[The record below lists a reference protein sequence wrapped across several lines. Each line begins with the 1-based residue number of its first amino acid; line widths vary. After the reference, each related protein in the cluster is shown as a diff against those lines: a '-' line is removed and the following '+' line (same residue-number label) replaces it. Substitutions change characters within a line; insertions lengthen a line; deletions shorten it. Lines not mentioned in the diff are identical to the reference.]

1 MKNHPEKQNTTSKIL
16 TFIFACLCVF
26 SAFGKTEIQ
35 PHHPRLLFTTTEE
48 KAVKKLIKKDPLA
61 RQLAAFL
68 KTKADSIAEAP
79 QIPYKMDKYGNMLW
93 TSRAYV
99 LRLGT
104 LSLAYR
110 LYGEQK
116 YLDAANKTLLW
127 VCGYKD
133 WDPKHYLDTA
143 EMTTAVAIAYDWL
156 FDALPE
162 TTRKIIKGSI
172 YKNAISNV
180 LREYEKG
187 GPGSWAKRETNWN
200 VVCNT
205 GMTLGALA
213 VAEDYPKETATI
225 LENAARYMPN
235 CLKHFAPDGVCYEG
249 PAYWGY
255 TNSYLS
261 LYLKAVSDNGGDQGG
276 IGELPGVSRTAL
288 FYKRTLTPSGQRFNF
303 GNASTEEV
311 MNTPAFFFFSRRYQQ
326 PEVAEWFRKEIEKTI
341 KQNQPIHQL
350 FFLSLPW
357 FNPASPT
364 QNENIPSL
372 EVYHNSINDLVV
384 LNGNR
389 KEKGSVFL
397 VAKGGLPNQAHQQMD
412 CGTFIIESDSVC
424 WTEDLGADDYAL
436 PGFWDGKPGG
446 DRWKYFRNNNF
457 SHNTLNIDRQPQ
469 YANGKAFVC
478 EENTHTA
485 HPYARLDLSEV
496 YKVQAHKAFRKFT
509 LINDHTI
516 EVEDEVELRNTSS
529 TVFWTAAT
537 KADVTINGSVAQ
549 LQKDGKVFYFRIL
562 SPEGATF
569 HTYPAYNTYPGEK
582 TIKGITML
590 EIACPAQGGKAKIT
604 VEMSSK
610 NNSNSF

>member
-213 VAEDYPKETATI
+213 VAEDYPEEAETI
-225 LENAARYMPN
+225 LKNAAHYMPN

-261 LYLKAVSDNGGDQGG
+261 LYLKAVNDNGGDQGG
-276 IGELPGVSRTAL
+276 IGQLPGVSRTAL

-303 GNASTEEV
+303 GNASAEEV
-311 MNTPAFFFFSRRYQQ
+311 LNTPAFFFFSKHYGQ
-326 PEVAEWFRKEIEKTI
+326 PEIAEWFRKEIEKTI
-341 KQNQPIHQL
+341 RQNQPMHQL

-357 FNPASPT
+357 FNPASPA
-364 QNENIPSL
+364 QNEQIPAL
-372 EVYHNSINDLVV
+372 EVYHNSINDLLV
-384 LNGNR
+384 LNVDR

-516 EVEDEVELRNTSS
+516 EVEDEVEVRNTSS

-537 KADVTINGSVAQ
+537 KAEVTINGSVAQ
-549 LQKDGKVFYFRIL
+549 LQKDEKVFYFRIL
-562 SPEGATF
+562 SPEGTTF
-569 HTYPAYNTYPGEK
+569 HTYPAYNTYLGEK
-582 TIKGITML
+582 PIKGITML

-610 NNSNSF
+610 K

>member
-1 MKNHPEKQNTTSKIL
+1 MCTLFLIL
-16 TFIFACLCVF
+16 WITIP
-26 SAFGKTEIQ
+26 AFGYVSST
-35 PHHPRLLFTTTEE
+35 HPRLLFNKVEE
-48 KAVKKLIKKDPLA
+48 KEVKKLIKKDPLA
-61 RQLAAFL
+61 GKLASFL
-68 KTKADSIAEAP
+68 KEKADSMVVLP
-79 QIPYKMDKYGNMLW
+79 QLTYDLNKYGNILY

-99 LRLGT
+99 TRLGT

-116 YLDAANKTLLW
+116 YLDAVNKTLLW
-127 VCGYKD
+127 ICGYKD
-133 WDPKHYLDTA
+133 WDPKHFLDTA

-162 TTRKIIKGSI
+162 STRQKVKESI
-172 YKNAISNV
+172 YKNAISIV

-235 CLKHFAPDGVCYEG
+235 CLKHFAPDGVCYESLT
-249 PAYWGY
+249 YWGY
-255 TNSYLS
+255 TTSYLA
-261 LYLKAVSDNGGDQGG
+261 LYLKAVEQNVGDQAG
-276 IGELPGVSRTAL
+276 IGQLPGISKTAL
-288 FYKRTLTPSGQRFNF
+288 YFKRTLTPSGQQFNF
-303 GNASTEEV
+303 GNTTIGEAL
-311 MNTPAFFFFSRRYQQ
+311 NTPSFFFFSKYYRL
-326 PEVAEWFRKEIEKTI
+326 PEVAEWFRTEI
-341 KQNQPIHQL
+341 NQSIQGKKALHPL
-350 FFLSLPW
+350 FFLTLPW
-357 FNPASPT
+357 FDAKSPT
-364 QNENIPSL
+364 KTENIPPL
-372 EVYHNSINDLVV
+372 EVYHNSINDLLV

-389 KEKGSVFL
+389 KEKGSIFL
-397 VAKGGLPNQAHQQMD
+397 VAKGGTPNQAHQQMD

-436 PGFWDGKPGG
+436 PGFWDYKPGG

-485 HPYARLDLSEV
+485 QPYARLDLSEV
-496 YKVQAHKAFRKFT
+496 YKVQACKAFRKFT

-516 EVEDEVELRNTSS
+516 EVEDEVEVRNTSS

-582 TIKGITML
+582 PIKGITMF

>member
-549 LQKDGKVFYFRIL
+549 LQKGGKVFYFRIL

-582 TIKGITML
+582 PIKGITML

-610 NNSNSF
+610 NNSSSF

>member
-213 VAEDYPKETATI
+213 VAEDYPEEAETI
-225 LENAARYMPN
+225 LKNAAHYMPN

-261 LYLKAVSDNGGDQGG
+261 LYLKAVNDNGGDQGG
-276 IGELPGVSRTAL
+276 IGQLPGVSRTAL

-303 GNASTEEV
+303 GNASAEEV
-311 MNTPAFFFFSRRYQQ
+311 LNTPAFFFFSKHYGQ
-326 PEVAEWFRKEIEKTI
+326 PEIAEWFRKEIEKTI
-341 KQNQPIHQL
+341 RQNQPMHQL

-357 FNPASPT
+357 FNPASPA
-364 QNENIPSL
+364 QNEQIPAL

-516 EVEDEVELRNTSS
+516 EVEDEVEVRNTSS

-582 TIKGITML
+582 PIKGITML

-610 NNSNSF
+610 K

>member
-213 VAEDYPKETATI
+213 VAEDYPEEAETI
-225 LENAARYMPN
+225 LKNAAHYMPN

-261 LYLKAVSDNGGDQGG
+261 LYLKAVNDNGGDQGG
-276 IGELPGVSRTAL
+276 IGQLPGVSRTAL

-562 SPEGATF
+562 SPEGTTF
-569 HTYPAYNTYPGEK
+569 HTYPAYNTYLGEK
-582 TIKGITML
+582 PIKGITML

-610 NNSNSF
+610 K

>member
-213 VAEDYPKETATI
+213 VAEDYPEEAETI
-225 LENAARYMPN
+225 LKNAAHYMPN

-261 LYLKAVSDNGGDQGG
+261 LYLKAVNDNGGDQGG
-276 IGELPGVSRTAL
+276 IGQLPGVSRTAL

-303 GNASTEEV
+303 GNASAEEV
-311 MNTPAFFFFSRRYQQ
+311 LNTPAFFFFSKYYGQ
-326 PEVAEWFRKEIEKTI
+326 PEIAEWFRKEIEKTI
-341 KQNQPIHQL
+341 RQNQPMHQL

-357 FNPASPT
+357 FNPASPA
-364 QNENIPSL
+364 QNEQIPAL
-372 EVYHNSINDLVV
+372 EVYHNSINDLLV
-384 LNGNR
+384 LNVDR

-485 HPYARLDLSEV
+485 QPYARLDLSEV
-496 YKVQAHKAFRKFT
+496 YKVQACKAFRKFT
-509 LINDHTI
+509 LVNDHTI
-516 EVEDEVELRNTSS
+516 EVEDKVELRNPSS

-569 HTYPAYNTYPGEK
+569 HTYPAYNTYLGEK
-582 TIKGITML
+582 PIKGITML

-610 NNSNSF
+610 K

>member
-1 MKNHPEKQNTTSKIL
+1 MVVLPQL
-16 TFIFACLCVF
+16 TYDLN
-26 SAFGKTEIQ
+26 
-35 PHHPRLLFTTTEE
+35 
-48 KAVKKLIKKDPLA
+48 
-61 RQLAAFL
+61 
-68 KTKADSIAEAP
+68 
-79 QIPYKMDKYGNMLW
+79 KYGNILY

-99 LRLGT
+99 TRLGT

-116 YLDAANKTLLW
+116 YLDAVNNTLLW
-127 VCGYKD
+127 ICDYKD
-133 WDPKHYLDTA
+133 WDPAHFLDTA

-162 TTRKIIKGSI
+162 STRQKVKESI
-172 YKNAISNV
+172 YKNAISIV

-235 CLKHFAPDGVCYEG
+235 CLKHFAPDGVCYESV
-249 PAYWGY
+249 AYWGY
-255 TNSYLS
+255 TTSYLA
-261 LYLKAVSDNGGDQGG
+261 LYLKAVEQNGGDRAG
-276 IGELPGVSRTAL
+276 IGQLPGISKTAL
-288 FYKRTLTPSGQRFNF
+288 YFKRTLTPSGQQFNF
-303 GNASTEEV
+303 GNTTIGEAL
-311 MNTPAFFFFSRRYQQ
+311 NTPSFFFFSKYYRL
-326 PEVAEWFRKEIEKTI
+326 PEVAEWFRTEI
-341 KQNQPIHQL
+341 KQSIQEKKALHPL
-350 FFLSLPW
+350 FFLTLPW
-357 FNPASPT
+357 FDAKSPAKS
-364 QNENIPSL
+364 ENIPSL

-397 VAKGGLPNQAHQQMD
+397 VAKGGTPNQAHQQMD

-436 PGFWDGKPGG
+436 PGFWDYKPGG

-485 HPYARLDLSEV
+485 QPYARLDLSEV
-496 YKVQAHKAFRKFT
+496 YKVQAHKALRKFT
-509 LINDHTI
+509 LVNDHTI
-516 EVEDEVELRNTSS
+516 EVEDEVALRNTSS

-582 TIKGITML
+582 PIKGITML

-610 NNSNSF
+610 NNSNSFN

>member
-1 MKNHPEKQNTTSKIL
+1 M
-16 TFIFACLCVF
+16 
-26 SAFGKTEIQ
+26 
-35 PHHPRLLFTTTEE
+35 
-48 KAVKKLIKKDPLA
+48 
-61 RQLAAFL
+61 
-68 KTKADSIAEAP
+68 
-79 QIPYKMDKYGNMLW
+79 
-93 TSRAYV
+93 
-99 LRLGT
+99 
-104 LSLAYR
+104 AYR

-116 YLDAANKTLLW
+116 YLDAVNKTLLW
-127 VCGYKD
+127 ICDYKD
-133 WDPKHYLDTA
+133 WDPKHFLDTA

-162 TTRKIIKGSI
+162 STRQKVKESI
-172 YKNAISNV
+172 YKNAISIV
-180 LREYEKG
+180 LREYKKG

-261 LYLKAVSDNGGDQGG
+261 LYLKAVNDNGGDQGG
-276 IGELPGVSRTAL
+276 IGQLPGVSRTAL

-478 EENTHTA
+478 EENTRTA

-516 EVEDEVELRNTSS
+516 EVEDEVEVRNTSS

-582 TIKGITML
+582 PIKGITML

>member
-1 MKNHPEKQNTTSKIL
+1 M
-16 TFIFACLCVF
+16 
-26 SAFGKTEIQ
+26 
-35 PHHPRLLFTTTEE
+35 
-48 KAVKKLIKKDPLA
+48 
-61 RQLAAFL
+61 
-68 KTKADSIAEAP
+68 
-79 QIPYKMDKYGNMLW
+79 
-93 TSRAYV
+93 
-99 LRLGT
+99 
-104 LSLAYR
+104 AYR

-116 YLDAANKTLLW
+116 YLDAVNNTLLW
-127 VCGYKD
+127 ICDYKD
-133 WDPKHYLDTA
+133 WDPTHFLDTA
-143 EMTTAVAIAYDWL
+143 EMTTAVALAYDWL

-162 TTRKIIKGSI
+162 STRQKVKESI
-172 YKNAISNV
+172 YKNAISIV

-213 VAEDYPKETATI
+213 VAEDYTKETEII

-235 CLKHFAPDGVCYEG
+235 CLKHFAPDGVCYESLT
-249 PAYWGY
+249 YWGY
-255 TNSYLS
+255 TTSYLA
-261 LYLKAVSDNGGDQGG
+261 LYLKAVEQNGGDRAG
-276 IGELPGVSRTAL
+276 IGQLPGISNTAL
-288 FYKRTLTPSGQRFNF
+288 YFKRTLTPSGQQFNF
-303 GNASTEEV
+303 GNTTIGEAL
-311 MNTPAFFFFSRRYQQ
+311 NTPSFFFFSKYYRL
-326 PEVAEWFRKEIEKTI
+326 PEVAEWFRTEI
-341 KQNQPIHQL
+341 KQSIQEKKALHPL
-350 FFLSLPW
+350 FFLTLPW
-357 FNPASPT
+357 FDTKSPAKS
-364 QNENIPSL
+364 ENIPSL

-397 VAKGGLPNQAHQQMD
+397 VAKGGTPNQAHQQMD

-436 PGFWDGKPGG
+436 PGFWDYKPGG

-485 HPYARLDLSEV
+485 QPYARLNLSEV

-509 LINDHTI
+509 LINNHTI
-516 EVEDEVELRNTSS
+516 EIEDEVELRNTSS

-537 KADVTINGSVAQ
+537 KADITINGSVAQ

-582 TIKGITML
+582 PIKGITML

-610 NNSNSF
+610 K

>member
-143 EMTTAVAIAYDWL
+143 EMTTDVAIAYDWL

-213 VAEDYPKETATI
+213 VAEDYPEEAETI
-225 LENAARYMPN
+225 LKNAAHYMPN

-261 LYLKAVSDNGGDQGG
+261 LYLKAVNDNGGDQGG
-276 IGELPGVSRTAL
+276 IGQLPGVSRTAL

-303 GNASTEEV
+303 GNASAEEV
-311 MNTPAFFFFSRRYQQ
+311 LNTPAFFFFSKHYGQ
-326 PEVAEWFRKEIEKTI
+326 PEIAEWFRKEIEKTI
-341 KQNQPIHQL
+341 RQNQPMHQL

-357 FNPASPT
+357 FNPASPA
-364 QNENIPSL
+364 QNEQIPAL
-372 EVYHNSINDLVV
+372 EVYHNSINDLLV
-384 LNGNR
+384 LNVDR

-485 HPYARLDLSEV
+485 QPYARLDLSEV
-496 YKVQAHKAFRKFT
+496 YKVQACKAFRKFT
-509 LINDHTI
+509 LVNDHTI
-516 EVEDEVELRNTSS
+516 EVEDKVELRNPSS

-569 HTYPAYNTYPGEK
+569 HTYPAYNTYLGEK
-582 TIKGITML
+582 PIKGITML

-610 NNSNSF
+610 K

>member
-213 VAEDYPKETATI
+213 VAEDYPEEAETI
-225 LENAARYMPN
+225 LKNAAHYMPN

-261 LYLKAVSDNGGDQGG
+261 LYLKAVNDNGGDQGG
-276 IGELPGVSRTAL
+276 ISQLPGVSRTAL

-303 GNASTEEV
+303 GNASAEEV
-311 MNTPAFFFFSRRYQQ
+311 LNTPAFFFFSKHYGQ
-326 PEVAEWFRKEIEKTI
+326 PEIAEWFRKEIEKTI

-537 KADVTINGSVAQ
+537 KAEVTINGSVAQ
-549 LQKDGKVFYFRIL
+549 LQKDEKVFYFRIL

-569 HTYPAYNTYPGEK
+569 HTYPAYNTYLGEK
-582 TIKGITML
+582 PIKGITML

-610 NNSNSF
+610 K

>member
-213 VAEDYPKETATI
+213 VAEDYPEEAETI
-225 LENAARYMPN
+225 LKNAAHYMPN

-261 LYLKAVSDNGGDQGG
+261 LYLKAVNDNGGDQGG
-276 IGELPGVSRTAL
+276 IGQLPGVSRTAL

-516 EVEDEVELRNTSS
+516 EVEDEVEVRNTSS

-582 TIKGITML
+582 PIKGITMF

>member
-389 KEKGSVFL
+389 KEKNSVFL

-582 TIKGITML
+582 PIKGITML

-610 NNSNSF
+610 K

>member
-213 VAEDYPKETATI
+213 VAEDYPEEAETI
-225 LENAARYMPN
+225 LKNAAHYMPN

-261 LYLKAVSDNGGDQGG
+261 LYLKAVNDNGGDQGG
-276 IGELPGVSRTAL
+276 IGQLPGVSRTAL

-303 GNASTEEV
+303 GNASAEEV
-311 MNTPAFFFFSRRYQQ
+311 LNTPAFFFFSKHYGQ
-326 PEVAEWFRKEIEKTI
+326 PEIAEWFRKEIEKTI
-341 KQNQPIHQL
+341 RQNQPMHQL

-357 FNPASPT
+357 FNPASPA
-364 QNENIPSL
+364 QNEQIPAL
-372 EVYHNSINDLVV
+372 EVYHNSINDLLV
-384 LNGNR
+384 LNVDR

-516 EVEDEVELRNTSS
+516 EVEDEVEVRNTSS

-562 SPEGATF
+562 SPEGTTF
-569 HTYPAYNTYPGEK
+569 HTYPAYNTYLGEK
-582 TIKGITML
+582 PIKGIMML

-610 NNSNSF
+610 K

>member
-133 WDPKHYLDTA
+133 WYPKHYLDTA

-516 EVEDEVELRNTSS
+516 EVEDEVEVRNTSS

-582 TIKGITML
+582 PIKGITML

-610 NNSNSF
+610 K

>member
-1 MKNHPEKQNTTSKIL
+1 MKNHPKKQNTTSKIL

-172 YKNAISNV
+172 YKNSISNV

-213 VAEDYPKETATI
+213 VAEDYPEEAETI
-225 LENAARYMPN
+225 LKNAAHYMPN

-261 LYLKAVSDNGGDQGG
+261 LYLKAVNDNGGDQGG
-276 IGELPGVSRTAL
+276 IGQLPGVSRTAL

-311 MNTPAFFFFSRRYQQ
+311 MNTPAFFFFSRKYQQ

-478 EENTHTA
+478 EENTRTA

-516 EVEDEVELRNTSS
+516 EVEDEVEVRNTSS

-549 LQKDGKVFYFRIL
+549 LQKDEKVFYFRIL

-582 TIKGITML
+582 PIKGITML
-590 EIACPAQGGKAKIT
+590 EIACPAQRGKAKIT

-610 NNSNSF
+610 NNSSSF

>member
-311 MNTPAFFFFSRRYQQ
+311 MNTPAFFFFSKHYGQ
-326 PEVAEWFRKEIEKTI
+326 PEIAEWFRKEIEKTI
-341 KQNQPIHQL
+341 RQNQPMHQL

-357 FNPASPT
+357 FNPASPA
-364 QNENIPSL
+364 QNEQIPAL
-372 EVYHNSINDLVV
+372 EVYHNSINDLLV
-384 LNGNR
+384 LNVDR

-485 HPYARLDLSEV
+485 QPYARLDLSEV
-496 YKVQAHKAFRKFT
+496 YKVQACKAFRKFT
-509 LINDHTI
+509 LVNDHTI
-516 EVEDEVELRNTSS
+516 EVEDKVELRNPSS

-582 TIKGITML
+582 PIKGITML

-610 NNSNSF
+610 K

>member
-1 MKNHPEKQNTTSKIL
+1 MNKKQS
-16 TFIFACLCVF
+16 FIFKISKVCTLF
-26 SAFGKTEIQ
+26 LILWITIPAFGYVSST
-35 PHHPRLLFTTTEE
+35 HPRLLFNKVEE
-48 KAVKKLIKKDPLA
+48 KEVKKLIKKDPLA
-61 RQLAAFL
+61 GELASFL
-68 KTKADSIAEAP
+68 KEKADSMVVLP
-79 QIPYKMDKYGNMLW
+79 QLTYDLNKYGNILY

-99 LRLGT
+99 TRLGT

-116 YLDAANKTLLW
+116 YLDAVNKTLLW
-127 VCGYKD
+127 ICDYKD
-133 WDPKHYLDTA
+133 WDPKHFLDTA

-162 TTRKIIKGSI
+162 STRQKVKESI
-172 YKNAISNV
+172 YKNAISIV

-235 CLKHFAPDGVCYEG
+235 CLKHFAPDGVCYESLT
-249 PAYWGY
+249 YWGY
-255 TNSYLS
+255 TTSYLA
-261 LYLKAVSDNGGDQGG
+261 LYLKVVEQNGGDQAG
-276 IGELPGVSRTAL
+276 IGQLPGISKTAL
-288 FYKRTLTPSGQRFNF
+288 YFKRTLTPSGQQFNF
-303 GNASTEEV
+303 GNTTIGEAL
-311 MNTPAFFFFSRRYQQ
+311 NTPSFFFFSKYYRL
-326 PEVAEWFRKEIEKTI
+326 PEVAEWFRTEI
-341 KQNQPIHQL
+341 NQSIQGKKALHPL
-350 FFLSLPW
+350 FFLTLPW
-357 FNPASPT
+357 FDAKSPT
-364 QNENIPSL
+364 KTENIPPL
-372 EVYHNSINDLVV
+372 EVYHNSINDLLV

-389 KEKGSVFL
+389 KEKGSIFL
-397 VAKGGLPNQAHQQMD
+397 VAKGGTPNQAHQQMD

-436 PGFWDGKPGG
+436 PGFWDYKPGG

-485 HPYARLDLSEV
+485 QPYARLDLSEV
-496 YKVQAHKAFRKFT
+496 YKVQACKAFRKFT
-509 LINDHTI
+509 LVNDHTI
-516 EVEDEVELRNTSS
+516 EVEDKVELRNSSS

-582 TIKGITML
+582 PIKGITML

-604 VEMSSK
+604 VEMSNK
-610 NNSNSF
+610 K

>member
-127 VCGYKD
+127 VCDYKD

-213 VAEDYPKETATI
+213 VAEDYPEEAETI
-225 LENAARYMPN
+225 LKNAAHYMPN

-261 LYLKAVSDNGGDQGG
+261 LYLKAVNDNGGDQGG
-276 IGELPGVSRTAL
+276 IGQLPGVSRTAL

-303 GNASTEEV
+303 GNASAEEV
-311 MNTPAFFFFSRRYQQ
+311 LNTPAFFFFSKHYGQ
-326 PEVAEWFRKEIEKTI
+326 PEIAEWFRKEIEKTI
-341 KQNQPIHQL
+341 RQNQPMHQL

-357 FNPASPT
+357 FNPASPA
-364 QNENIPSL
+364 QNEQIPAL
-372 EVYHNSINDLVV
+372 EVYHNSINDLLV
-384 LNGNR
+384 LNVDR

-478 EENTHTA
+478 KENTHTA
-485 HPYARLDLSEV
+485 QPYARLDLSEV

-516 EVEDEVELRNTSS
+516 EVEDEVEVRNTSS

-582 TIKGITML
+582 PIKGITML

-610 NNSNSF
+610 K

>member
-1 MKNHPEKQNTTSKIL
+1 MDYNSRIWICAIRTPAVTIQQSG
-16 TFIFACLCVF
+16 
-26 SAFGKTEIQ
+26 GK
-35 PHHPRLLFTTTEE
+35 RG
-48 KAVKKLIKKDPLA
+48 KKLIKKDPLA
-61 RQLAAFL
+61 RELASFL
-68 KTKADSIAEAP
+68 KEKADSMVVLP
-79 QIPYKMDKYGNMLW
+79 QLTYDLNKYGNILY

-99 LRLGT
+99 TRLGT

-116 YLDAANKTLLW
+116 YLDAVNNTLLW
-127 VCGYKD
+127 ICDYKD
-133 WDPKHYLDTA
+133 WDPAHFLDTA

-162 TTRKIIKGSI
+162 STRQKVKDSI
-172 YKNAISNV
+172 YKNAISIV

-205 GMTLGALA
+205 GMTLGVLA
-213 VAEDYPKETATI
+213 VAEDYPKETEII

-235 CLKHFAPDGVCYEG
+235 CLKHFAPDGVCYESLT
-249 PAYWGY
+249 YWGY
-255 TNSYLS
+255 TTSYLA
-261 LYLKAVSDNGGDQGG
+261 LYLKAVEQNGGDRAG
-276 IGELPGVSRTAL
+276 IGQLPGISKTAL
-288 FYKRTLTPSGQRFNF
+288 YFKRTLTPSGQQFNF
-303 GNASTEEV
+303 GNTTIGEAL
-311 MNTPAFFFFSRRYQQ
+311 NTPSFFFFSKYYRL
-326 PEVAEWFRKEIEKTI
+326 PEVAEWFRTEI
-341 KQNQPIHQL
+341 KQSIQEKKALHPL
-350 FFLSLPW
+350 FFLTLPW
-357 FNPASPT
+357 FDAKSPAKS
-364 QNENIPSL
+364 ENIPSL

-397 VAKGGLPNQAHQQMD
+397 VAKGGTPNQAHQQMD

-436 PGFWDGKPGG
+436 PGFWDYKPGG

-478 EENTHTA
+478 EENTYTA
-485 HPYARLDLSEV
+485 QPYARLDLSEI
-496 YKVQAHKAFRKFT
+496 YKVQAHKALRKFT
-509 LINDHTI
+509 LVNDHTI
-516 EVEDEVELRNTSS
+516 EVEDEVALRNTSS

-582 TIKGITML
+582 PIKGITML

>member
-213 VAEDYPKETATI
+213 VAEDYPEEAETI
-225 LENAARYMPN
+225 LKNAAHYMPN

-261 LYLKAVSDNGGDQGG
+261 LYLKAVNDNGGDQGG
-276 IGELPGVSRTAL
+276 IGQLPGVSRTAL

-303 GNASTEEV
+303 GNASAEEV
-311 MNTPAFFFFSRRYQQ
+311 LNTPAFFFFSKHYGQ
-326 PEVAEWFRKEIEKTI
+326 PEIAEWFRKEIEKTI
-341 KQNQPIHQL
+341 RQNQPMHQL

-357 FNPASPT
+357 FNPASPA
-364 QNENIPSL
+364 QNEQIPAL
-372 EVYHNSINDLVV
+372 EVYHNSINDLLV
-384 LNGNR
+384 LNVDR

-485 HPYARLDLSEV
+485 QPYARLDLSEV

-562 SPEGATF
+562 SPEGTTF
-569 HTYPAYNTYPGEK
+569 HTYPAYNTYLGEK
-582 TIKGITML
+582 PIKGITML

-610 NNSNSF
+610 K

>member
-1 MKNHPEKQNTTSKIL
+1 MNRKQS
-16 TFIFACLCVF
+16 FIFKISKVCTLF
-26 SAFGKTEIQ
+26 LILWITIPAFGYVSST
-35 PHHPRLLFTTTEE
+35 HPRLLFNKVEE
-48 KAVKKLIKKDPLA
+48 KEVKKLIKKDPLA
-61 RQLAAFL
+61 GELASFL
-68 KTKADSIAEAP
+68 KEKADSMVVLP
-79 QIPYKMDKYGNMLW
+79 QLTYDLNKYGNILY

-99 LRLGT
+99 TRLGT

-116 YLDAANKTLLW
+116 YLDAVNKTLLW
-127 VCGYKD
+127 ICDYKD
-133 WDPKHYLDTA
+133 WDPKHFLDTA

-162 TTRKIIKGSI
+162 STRQKVKESI
-172 YKNAISNV
+172 YKNAISIV

-235 CLKHFAPDGVCYEG
+235 CLKHFSPDGVCYESLT
-249 PAYWGY
+249 YWGY
-255 TNSYLS
+255 TTSYLA
-261 LYLKAVSDNGGDQGG
+261 LYLKTVEQNGGDQAG
-276 IGELPGVSRTAL
+276 IGQLPGISKTAL
-288 FYKRTLTPSGQRFNF
+288 YFKRTLTPSGQQFNF
-303 GNASTEEV
+303 GNTTIGEAL
-311 MNTPAFFFFSRRYQQ
+311 NTPSFFFFSKYYRL
-326 PEVAEWFRKEIEKTI
+326 PEVAEWFRTEINQSIQEK
-341 KQNQPIHQL
+341 KALHPL
-350 FFLSLPW
+350 FFLTLPW
-357 FNPASPT
+357 FDTKSPAKS
-364 QNENIPSL
+364 ENIPPL
-372 EVYHNSINDLVV
+372 EVYHNNINDLVV

-436 PGFWDGKPGG
+436 PGFWDYKPGG

-485 HPYARLDLSEV
+485 QPYARLDLSEV
-496 YKVQAHKAFRKFT
+496 YKVQACKAFRKFT
-509 LINDHTI
+509 LVNDHTI
-516 EVEDEVELRNTSS
+516 EVEDKVELRNPSS

-582 TIKGITML
+582 PIKGITML

-604 VEMSSK
+604 VEMSNK
-610 NNSNSF
+610 K

>member
-1 MKNHPEKQNTTSKIL
+1 MLYYH
-16 TFIFACLCVF
+16 
-26 SAFGKTEIQ
+26 Q
-35 PHHPRLLFTTTEE
+35 PCFFFLRLL
-48 KAVKKLIKKDPLA
+48 
-61 RQLAAFL
+61 
-68 KTKADSIAEAP
+68 
-79 QIPYKMDKYGNMLW
+79 Y

-99 LRLGT
+99 TRLGT

-116 YLDAANKTLLW
+116 YLDAVNKTLLW
-127 VCGYKD
+127 ICGYKD
-133 WDPKHYLDTA
+133 WDPKHFLDTA

-162 TTRKIIKGSI
+162 STRQKVKESI
-172 YKNAISNV
+172 YKNAISIV

-205 GMTLGALA
+205 GMTLGSLA

-235 CLKHFAPDGVCYEG
+235 CLKHFAPDGVCYESLT
-249 PAYWGY
+249 YWGY
-255 TNSYLS
+255 TTSYLA
-261 LYLKAVSDNGGDQGG
+261 LYLKAVEQNGGDQAG
-276 IGELPGVSRTAL
+276 IGQLPGISKTAL
-288 FYKRTLTPSGQRFNF
+288 YFKRTLTPSGQQFNF
-303 GNASTEEV
+303 GNTTIGEAL
-311 MNTPAFFFFSRRYQQ
+311 NTPSFFFFSKYYRL
-326 PEVAEWFRKEIEKTI
+326 PEVAEWFRTEI
-341 KQNQPIHQL
+341 NQSIQGKKALHPL
-350 FFLSLPW
+350 FFLTLPW
-357 FNPASPT
+357 FDAKSPT
-364 QNENIPSL
+364 KTENIPPL
-372 EVYHNSINDLVV
+372 EVYHNSINDLLV

-389 KEKGSVFL
+389 KEKGSIFL
-397 VAKGGLPNQAHQQMD
+397 VAKGGTPNQAHQQMD

-436 PGFWDGKPGG
+436 PGFWDYKPGG

-485 HPYARLDLSEV
+485 QPYARLDLSEV
-496 YKVQAHKAFRKFT
+496 YKVQACKAFRKFT
-509 LINDHTI
+509 LVNDHTI
-516 EVEDEVELRNTSS
+516 EVEDKVELRNPSS

-582 TIKGITML
+582 PIKGITML

-604 VEMSSK
+604 VEMSNK
-610 NNSNSF
+610 K

>member
-213 VAEDYPKETATI
+213 VAEDYPEEAETI
-225 LENAARYMPN
+225 LKNAAHYMPN

-261 LYLKAVSDNGGDQGG
+261 LYLKAVNDNGGDQGG
-276 IGELPGVSRTAL
+276 IGQLPGVSRTAL

-303 GNASTEEV
+303 GNASAEEV
-311 MNTPAFFFFSRRYQQ
+311 LNTPAFFFFSRRYQQ

-516 EVEDEVELRNTSS
+516 EVEDEVEVRNTSS

-537 KADVTINGSVAQ
+537 KAEVTINGSVAQ
-549 LQKDGKVFYFRIL
+549 LQKDEKVFYFRIL
-562 SPEGATF
+562 SPEGTTF
-569 HTYPAYNTYPGEK
+569 HTYPAYNTYLGEK
-582 TIKGITML
+582 PIKGITML

-610 NNSNSF
+610 K

>member
-213 VAEDYPKETATI
+213 VAEDYPEEAETI
-225 LENAARYMPN
+225 LKNAAHYMPN

-261 LYLKAVSDNGGDQGG
+261 LYLKAVNDNGGDQGG
-276 IGELPGVSRTAL
+276 IGQLPGVSRTAL

-303 GNASTEEV
+303 GNASAEEV
-311 MNTPAFFFFSRRYQQ
+311 LNTPAFFFFSKHYGQ
-326 PEVAEWFRKEIEKTI
+326 PEIAEWFRKEIEKTI
-341 KQNQPIHQL
+341 RQNQPMHQL

-357 FNPASPT
+357 FNPASPA
-364 QNENIPSL
+364 QNEQIPAL
-372 EVYHNSINDLVV
+372 EVYHNSINYLLV
-384 LNGNR
+384 LNVDR

-516 EVEDEVELRNTSS
+516 EVEDEVEVRNTSS

-562 SPEGATF
+562 SPEGTTF
-569 HTYPAYNTYPGEK
+569 HTYPAYNTYLGEK
-582 TIKGITML
+582 PIKGITML

-610 NNSNSF
+610 K

>member
-1 MKNHPEKQNTTSKIL
+1 MKNHPKKQNTTSKIL

-143 EMTTAVAIAYDWL
+143 EMTTTVAIAYDWL

-172 YKNAISNV
+172 YKNSISNV

-213 VAEDYPKETATI
+213 VAEDYPEEAETI
-225 LENAARYMPN
+225 LKNAAHYMPN

-261 LYLKAVSDNGGDQGG
+261 LYLKAVNDNGGDQGG
-276 IGELPGVSRTAL
+276 IGQLPGVSRTAL

-311 MNTPAFFFFSRRYQQ
+311 MNTPAFFFFSRKYQQ

-478 EENTHTA
+478 KENTRTA
-485 HPYARLDLSEV
+485 HPYARLNLSEV

-516 EVEDEVELRNTSS
+516 EVEDEVEVRNTSS

-549 LQKDGKVFYFRIL
+549 LQKDEKVFYFRIL

-582 TIKGITML
+582 PIKGITML
-590 EIACPAQGGKAKIT
+590 EIACPAQRGKAKIT

-610 NNSNSF
+610 NNSSSF

>member
-1 MKNHPEKQNTTSKIL
+1 MKNHPKKQNTTSKIL

-172 YKNAISNV
+172 YKNSISNV

-213 VAEDYPKETATI
+213 VAEDYPEEAETI
-225 LENAARYMPN
+225 LKNAAHYMPN

-261 LYLKAVSDNGGDQGG
+261 LYLKAVNDNGGDQGG
-276 IGELPGVSRTAL
+276 IGQLPGVSRTAL

-311 MNTPAFFFFSRRYQQ
+311 MNTPAFFFFSRKYQQ

-478 EENTHTA
+478 EENTRTA
-485 HPYARLDLSEV
+485 HPYARLNLSEV

-516 EVEDEVELRNTSS
+516 EVEDEVEVRNTSS

-582 TIKGITML
+582 PIKGITMF

-610 NNSNSF
+610 K

>member
-225 LENAARYMPN
+225 LENATLYMPN

-582 TIKGITML
+582 PIKGITML

-610 NNSNSF
+610 NNSSSF

>member
-1 MKNHPEKQNTTSKIL
+1 MKNHPKKQNTTSKIL

-162 TTRKIIKGSI
+162 TTRKIIKESI
-172 YKNAISNV
+172 YKNSISNV

-213 VAEDYPKETATI
+213 VAEDYPEEAETI
-225 LENAARYMPN
+225 LKNAAHYMPN

-261 LYLKAVSDNGGDQGG
+261 LYLKAVNDNGGDQGG
-276 IGELPGVSRTAL
+276 IGQLPGVSRTAL

-582 TIKGITML
+582 PIKGITML

-610 NNSNSF
+610 NNSSSF

>member
-213 VAEDYPKETATI
+213 VAEDYPEEAETI
-225 LENAARYMPN
+225 LKNAAHYMPN

-255 TNSYLS
+255 SNSYLS
-261 LYLKAVSDNGGDQGG
+261 LYLKAVNDNGGDQGG
-276 IGELPGVSRTAL
+276 IGQLPGVSRTAL

-303 GNASTEEV
+303 GNASAEEV
-311 MNTPAFFFFSRRYQQ
+311 LNTPAFFFFSKHYGQ
-326 PEVAEWFRKEIEKTI
+326 PEIAEWFRKEIEKTI
-341 KQNQPIHQL
+341 RQNQPMHQL

-357 FNPASPT
+357 FNPASPA
-364 QNENIPSL
+364 QNEQIPAL
-372 EVYHNSINDLVV
+372 EVYHNSINDLLV
-384 LNGNR
+384 LNVDR

-485 HPYARLDLSEV
+485 QPYARLDLSEV
-496 YKVQAHKAFRKFT
+496 YKVQACKAFRKFT
-509 LINDHTI
+509 LVNDHTI
-516 EVEDEVELRNTSS
+516 EVEDKVELRNPSS

-569 HTYPAYNTYPGEK
+569 HTYPAYNTYLGEK
-582 TIKGITML
+582 PIKGITML

-610 NNSNSF
+610 K

>member
-1 MKNHPEKQNTTSKIL
+1 MNRKQS
-16 TFIFACLCVF
+16 FIFKISKVCTLF
-26 SAFGKTEIQ
+26 LILWITIPAFGYVSST
-35 PHHPRLLFTTTEE
+35 HPRLLFNKVEE
-48 KAVKKLIKKDPLA
+48 KEVKKLIKKDPLA
-61 RQLAAFL
+61 GKLASFL
-68 KTKADSIAEAP
+68 KEKADSMVVLP
-79 QIPYKMDKYGNMLW
+79 QLTYDLNKYGNILY

-99 LRLGT
+99 TRLGT

-116 YLDAANKTLLW
+116 YLDAVNKTLLW
-127 VCGYKD
+127 ICGYKD
-133 WDPKHYLDTA
+133 WDPTHFLDTA

-162 TTRKIIKGSI
+162 STRQKVKESI
-172 YKNAISNV
+172 YKNAISIV

-235 CLKHFAPDGVCYEG
+235 CLKHFAPDGVCYESLT
-249 PAYWGY
+249 YWGY
-255 TNSYLS
+255 TTSYLA
-261 LYLKAVSDNGGDQGG
+261 LYLKAVEQNEGDQAG
-276 IGELPGVSRTAL
+276 IGQLPGISKTAL
-288 FYKRTLTPSGQRFNF
+288 YFKRTLTSSGQQFNF
-303 GNASTEEV
+303 GNTTIGEAL
-311 MNTPAFFFFSRRYQQ
+311 NTPSFFFFSKYYRL
-326 PEVAEWFRKEIEKTI
+326 PEVAEWFRTEI
-341 KQNQPIHQL
+341 NQSIQGKKALHPL
-350 FFLSLPW
+350 FFLTLPW
-357 FNPASPT
+357 FDAKSPT
-364 QNENIPSL
+364 KTENIPPL
-372 EVYHNSINDLVV
+372 EVYHNSINDLLV

-389 KEKGSVFL
+389 KEKGSIFL
-397 VAKGGLPNQAHQQMD
+397 VAKGGTPNQAHQQMD

-436 PGFWDGKPGG
+436 PGFWDYKPGG

-485 HPYARLDLSEV
+485 QPYARLDLSEV
-496 YKVQAHKAFRKFT
+496 YKVQACKAFRKFT
-509 LINDHTI
+509 LVNDHTI
-516 EVEDEVELRNTSS
+516 EVEDKVELRNPSS

-582 TIKGITML
+582 PIKGITML

-604 VEMSSK
+604 VEMSNK
-610 NNSNSF
+610 K

>member
-537 KADVTINGSVAQ
+537 KAEVTINGSVAQ
-549 LQKDGKVFYFRIL
+549 LQKDEKVFYFRIL

-569 HTYPAYNTYPGEK
+569 QTYPAYNTYPGEK
-582 TIKGITML
+582 PIKGITML

-610 NNSNSF
+610 K

>member
-213 VAEDYPKETATI
+213 VAEDYPEEAETI
-225 LENAARYMPN
+225 LKNAAHYMPN

-261 LYLKAVSDNGGDQGG
+261 LYLKAVNDNGGDQGG
-276 IGELPGVSRTAL
+276 IGQLPGVSRTAL

-303 GNASTEEV
+303 GNASAEEV
-311 MNTPAFFFFSRRYQQ
+311 LNTPAFFFFSKHYGQ
-326 PEVAEWFRKEIEKTI
+326 PEIAEWFRKEIEKTI
-341 KQNQPIHQL
+341 RQNQPMHQL

-357 FNPASPT
+357 FNPASPA
-364 QNENIPSL
+364 QNEQIPAL
-372 EVYHNSINDLVV
+372 EVYHNSINDLLV
-384 LNGNR
+384 LNVDR

-478 EENTHTA
+478 KENTHTA
-485 HPYARLDLSEV
+485 QPYARLDLSEV

-516 EVEDEVELRNTSS
+516 EVEDEVEVRNTSS

-582 TIKGITML
+582 PIKGITML

-610 NNSNSF
+610 K

>member
-1 MKNHPEKQNTTSKIL
+1 MKNHPKKQNTTSKIL

-172 YKNAISNV
+172 YKNSISNV

-213 VAEDYPKETATI
+213 VAEDYPEEAETI
-225 LENAARYMPN
+225 LKNAAHYMPN

-261 LYLKAVSDNGGDQGG
+261 LYLKAVNDNGGDQGG
-276 IGELPGVSRTAL
+276 IGQLPGVSRTAL

-311 MNTPAFFFFSRRYQQ
+311 MNTPAFFFFSRKYQQ

-478 EENTHTA
+478 EENTRTA

-549 LQKDGKVFYFRIL
+549 LQKDEKVFYFRIL

-582 TIKGITML
+582 PIKGITML
-590 EIACPAQGGKAKIT
+590 EIACPAQRGKAKIT

-610 NNSNSF
+610 NNSSSF

>member
-1 MKNHPEKQNTTSKIL
+1 MKNHPKKQNTTSKIL

-172 YKNAISNV
+172 YKNSISNV

-311 MNTPAFFFFSRRYQQ
+311 MNTPAFFFFSRKYQQ

-485 HPYARLDLSEV
+485 QPYARLDLSEV

-582 TIKGITML
+582 PIKGITML
-590 EIACPAQGGKAKIT
+590 EIACPAQRGKAKIT
-604 VEMSSK
+604 VEMSST
-610 NNSNSF
+610 NNSSSF

>member
-1 MKNHPEKQNTTSKIL
+1 MKNHLEKQNTTSKIL

-225 LENAARYMPN
+225 LENAACYMPN

-485 HPYARLDLSEV
+485 HPYARLNLSEV

-537 KADVTINGSVAQ
+537 KAEVTINGSVAQ

-562 SPEGATF
+562 SPEGTTF
-569 HTYPAYNTYPGEK
+569 HTYPAYNTYLGEK
-582 TIKGITML
+582 PIKGITML

-610 NNSNSF
+610 K

>member
-516 EVEDEVELRNTSS
+516 EVEDEVEVRNTSS
-529 TVFWTAAT
+529 TVFGTAAT

-582 TIKGITML
+582 PIKGITML

-610 NNSNSF
+610 K

>member
-582 TIKGITML
+582 PIKGITML

-610 NNSNSF
+610 NNSSSF

>member
-1 MKNHPEKQNTTSKIL
+1 MNRKQS
-16 TFIFACLCVF
+16 FIFKISKVCTLF
-26 SAFGKTEIQ
+26 LILWITIPAFGYVSST
-35 PHHPRLLFTTTEE
+35 HPRLLFNKVEE
-48 KAVKKLIKKDPLA
+48 KEVKKLIKKDPLA
-61 RQLAAFL
+61 GELASFL
-68 KTKADSIAEAP
+68 KEKADSMVVLP
-79 QIPYKMDKYGNMLW
+79 QLTYDLNKYGNILY

-99 LRLGT
+99 TRLGT

-116 YLDAANKTLLW
+116 YLDAVNKTLLW
-127 VCGYKD
+127 ICDYKD
-133 WDPKHYLDTA
+133 WDQKHFLDTA

-162 TTRKIIKGSI
+162 STRQKVKESI
-172 YKNAISNV
+172 YKNAISIV

-235 CLKHFAPDGVCYEG
+235 CLKHFSPDGVCYESLT
-249 PAYWGY
+249 YWGY
-255 TNSYLS
+255 TTSYLA
-261 LYLKAVSDNGGDQGG
+261 LYLKAVEQNGGDQAG
-276 IGELPGVSRTAL
+276 IGQLPGISKTAL
-288 FYKRTLTPSGQRFNF
+288 YFKRTLTPSGQQFNF
-303 GNASTEEV
+303 GNTTIGEAL
-311 MNTPAFFFFSRRYQQ
+311 NTPSFFFFSKYYRL
-326 PEVAEWFRKEIEKTI
+326 PEVAEWFRTEINQSIQEK
-341 KQNQPIHQL
+341 KALHPL
-350 FFLSLPW
+350 FFLTLPW
-357 FNPASPT
+357 FDTKSPAKS
-364 QNENIPSL
+364 ENIPPL
-372 EVYHNSINDLVV
+372 EVYHNNINDLVV

-436 PGFWDGKPGG
+436 PGFWDYKPGG

-478 EENTHTA
+478 EENAHTA
-485 HPYARLDLSEV
+485 HPYARLNLSEV

-516 EVEDEVELRNTSS
+516 EVEDEVELRNSSS

-582 TIKGITML
+582 PINGIKIL
-590 EIACPAQGGKAKIT
+590 EIACPAQGGKTKIT

-610 NNSNSF
+610 K